1 MHSKHSERIQN
12 MYFFLKS
19 FQCTYLDDKTTYY
32 TKNLFEIVNGLCSQM
47 KTVKPTQFNGGSS
60 VEQG

>member
-1 MHSKHSERIQN
+1 

-32 TKNLFEIVNGLCSQM
+32 TKNLFKIVNGLCSQM